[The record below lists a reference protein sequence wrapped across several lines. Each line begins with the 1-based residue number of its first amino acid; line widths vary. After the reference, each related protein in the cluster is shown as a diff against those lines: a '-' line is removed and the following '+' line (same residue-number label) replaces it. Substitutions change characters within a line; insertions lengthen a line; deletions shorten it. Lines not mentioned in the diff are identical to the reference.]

1 MSAPHRILAAL
12 AALAAAALLAAAAPA
27 AAAPTPPGPDAL
39 PGLGTLPGMGAP
51 PGAGDGRPGS
61 AGLPLPAGS
70 AGAPGS
76 SGPGTAA
83 PDPFY
88 DEIPAELGAPGTVLK
103 TQPAQ
108 HLLAMT
114 GVDWPGEATRVM
126 YTSTRQTGERT
137 GVTGVV
143 IEPTTAWAG
152 PGPRPTVVIA
162 PGTQGVGDQCA
173 PSRGRGFAVDL
184 AEGPSLA
191 LNYELPK
198 MYAFAAK
205 GIRVVLTDYIG
216 LGTPGMHTYGHA
228 EDQAHA
234 VLDGLRAGLALAG
247 ADPSDPVGI
256 TGYSQ
261 GGGAA
266 AAAAEHAASYAPELN
281 LRATYAG
288 AVPARIGELLEY
300 LDGTGLVGAIGFG
313 LNAFGVYASPGFAER
328 MDARLN
334 EEGRRFV
341 AETAHQCTLDIL
353 ANWGLRETRE
363 FTVDGRSFAELV
375 EDEPELAAIIERQSL
390 GAATPARPIMIE
402 ASPNDDAVEFGQAR
416 DLARRYCA
424 GGAHLAFFVDR
435 TPPLLPGTSL
445 NHVVPME
452 LNIPKAV
459 EYLES
464 AFRGEALADDCGAF

>member
-12 AALAAAALLAAAAPA
+12 AATTLLAAAVPA
-27 AAAPTPPGPDAL
+27 AAAPTPPGPNPP
-39 PGLGTLPGMGAP
+39 PGAGAP
-51 PGAGDGRPGS
+51 SGAGDGRPGS

-114 GVDWPGEATRVM
+114 GVDWPGTATRIM

-143 IEPTTAWAG
+143 IEPTTAWEG

-216 LGTPGMHTYGHA
+216 LGTPGMHTYGNA
-228 EDQAHA
+228 DDQAHA
-234 VLDGLRAGLALAG
+234 VLDGLRAGLAVAG
-247 ADPSDPVGI
+247 ADPGDPVGI

-266 AAAAEHAASYAPELN
+266 AAAAERAAGYAPELN

-313 LNAFGVYASPGFAER
+313 LNSFAVYASPGFAER

-341 AETAHQCTLDIL
+341 AETAGQCTLDIL
-353 ANWGLRETRE
+353 AHWGLRKTSE

-375 EDEPELAAIIERQSL
+375 GDEPELAEIIERQSL
-390 GAATPARPIMIE
+390 GGTAPPRPIMIE

-435 TPPLLPGTSL
+435 TPPLIPGTSL
-445 NHVVPME
+445 NHIVPME

-459 EYLES
+459 EYLEA
-464 AFRGEALADDCGAF
+464 AFRGEELPEDCGDF